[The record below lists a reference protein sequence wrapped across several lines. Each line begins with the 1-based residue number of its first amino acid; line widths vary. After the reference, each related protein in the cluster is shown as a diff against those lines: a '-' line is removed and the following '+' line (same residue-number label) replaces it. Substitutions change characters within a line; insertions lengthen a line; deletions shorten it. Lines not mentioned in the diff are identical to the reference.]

1 MKSDQKFS
9 SINWQD
15 PFCVIM
21 GAEDKGV
28 QPFLSKAADSRF
40 TIPMSPDFDSFNV
53 SVASGII
60 LYEAFRQRTVNQ

>member
-1 MKSDQKFS
+1 M
-9 SINWQD
+9 IL
-15 PFCVIM
+15 

-28 QPFLSKAADSRF
+28 QPFLSKAADHRF

-60 LYEAFRQRTVNQ
+60 LYEAFRQRNA